1 MRLLALGFA
10 IFLAASAVFYMP
22 QASNELG
29 ALIPVETLCV
39 ERAEGALRVFGEE
52 VEGRGATWEAAMDDL
67 LATAT
72 GTVFLETAER
82 IVLDETAADALP
94 QILADTRLRPSA
106 QLWLLRGDF
115 SDPFYDFVA
124 AQESEATVGTPER
137 LPLILEESGRYRLA

>member
-1 MRLLALGFA
+1 
-10 IFLAASAVFYMP
+10 
-22 QASNELG
+22 
-29 ALIPVETLCV
+29 
-39 ERAEGALRVFGEE
+39 
-52 VEGRGATWEAAMDDL
+52 MDDL
-67 LATAT
+67 LATAA

-115 SDPFYDFVA
+115 SGPFYDFVA